1 MQVFPKKEHLLPLK
15 LTHTRLYQ
23 GVKNVTFSE
32 TFACYMVWDDPIAH
46 QKTVKFCLSAPP

>member
-15 LTHTRLYQ
+15 LTHTRWYQ

-46 QKTVKFCLSAPP
+46 QETVKFCLSAPP